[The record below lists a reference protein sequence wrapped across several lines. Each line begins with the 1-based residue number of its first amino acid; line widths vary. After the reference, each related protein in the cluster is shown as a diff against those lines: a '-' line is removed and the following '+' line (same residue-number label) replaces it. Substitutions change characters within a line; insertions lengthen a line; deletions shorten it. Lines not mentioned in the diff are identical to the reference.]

1 MKKTDEGRKW
11 MWGFLAVVAMTQM
24 YFVRELVAAFALFA
38 ILFAVIATGAV
49 GIYVAQ
55 KGWEYAVGRIAASS
69 HPAVNLARR
78 SVNSVEALAVRGV
91 TVAAEVARRPL
102 QRPGSGNP
110 LGKAA

>member
-1 MKKTDEGRKW
+1 

-24 YFVRELVAAFALFA
+24 YFVRELLAAFALFA

-55 KGWEYAVGRIAASS
+55 KGWEYAVGRVAASN
-69 HPAVNLARR
+69 HPAVRLARQ

-91 TVAAEVARRPL
+91 TAAAEVARRPL
-102 QRPGSGNP
+102 QRPASGNP